1 MQAITDFNNVF
12 YPSDVNG
19 CGSWR
24 GTFPINTIWSMGPDT
39 KINISVMQSITA
51 DPRFYRP
58 MNSVMVQ
65 RLVDDAQLKFFTELI
80 KGCSEAFGFWV
91 IYNIDD
97 AMHYNDIVKFN
108 KGRPAFVGEK
118 VQENIKKMLNDSD
131 FVLVTTD
138 YIKNYYHER
147 YDVPLENIVAIPNYL
162 PRWWIGSLY
171 DKDKSCDRF
180 RRMKNKPRVGIVS
193 SLSHYNLDGIMEDET
208 GSVVS
213 VRIDPK
219 TNSPM
224 RNENGKPVLVNERG
238 EPANPERC
246 HRVED
251 DLDLILSAI
260 ERTID
265 EVQWVIF
272 GYEPPQLKK
281 YVDQGKIECHRGV
294 PIIDYPKELAALNL
308 NLIVA
313 PVQDCV
319 FNRCKS
325 NIKYLEAAALGIPLF
340 ASNLPTYSNYM
351 PKTQL
356 FNNADDLYEMIM
368 KFKNSSIGIYGKMVE
383 AQWRFINSPHKEC
396 GIKSPNWWME
406 DNIDTWIKLFSMRKK
421 PSVISFNRAVELF
434 IMNTKGDEEHPYF
447 EDKENELML
456 VV

>member
-1 MQAITDFNNVF
+1 MQTITDFNNVF

-39 KINISVMQSITA
+39 NVNVSVMQTVTV

-65 RLVDDAQLKFFTELI
+65 RLVDDNQRKFFSELL
-80 KGCSEAFGFWV
+80 KSCSDAFGFWI

-97 AMHYNDIVKFN
+97 AMHYKDIVKFN
-108 KGRPAFVGEK
+108 KGRKAFVGEK
-118 VQENIKKMLNDSD
+118 LQANIKAMLNDSD

-147 YDVPLENIVAIPNYL
+147 YEVPLENIIAIPNYL

-193 SLSHYNLDGIMEDET
+193 SLSHYNLDGVMEDET
-208 GSVVS
+208 GCVVT
-213 VRIDPK
+213 VKVDPK
-219 TNSPM
+219 TKQPILG
-224 RNENGKPVLVNERG
+224 ENGKPIVINERG
-238 EPANPERC
+238 EAVDIERC

-251 DLDLILSAI
+251 DLDLIYSAI
-260 ERTID
+260 EKTMD
-265 EVQWVIF
+265 DVQWVIF
-272 GYEPPQLKK
+272 GHQPPQLKK
-281 YVDQGKIECHRGV
+281 YIEAGKVECHPGV
-294 PIIDYPKELAALNL
+294 PIINYPKHLAALNL

-325 NIKYLEAAALGIPLF
+325 NIKYLEAAAIGVPLF
-340 ASNLPTYSNYM
+340 ASDIPAYSDYM
-351 PKTQL
+351 PKSQL
-356 FNNADDLYEMIM
+356 FRTDKDLYEMIM
-368 KFKNSSIGIYGKMVE
+368 KFKNMSVGAYGKMVE
-383 AQWRFINSPHKEC
+383 SQWRFINTPHHEC

-406 DNIDTWIKLFSMRKK
+406 DNIGVWMQVFSMRKK
-421 PSVISFNRAVELF
+421 PGVVSITRALELF
-434 IMNTKGDEEHPYF
+434 KMSKKGDEEHPYYV
-447 EDKENELML
+447 DAENGLML
-456 VV
+456 CL